1 MKAKPK
7 ETTMIARFVGNALA
21 ALPVLLTA
29 GVAGLSLGV
38 VAAGPARA
46 NSSQSEQMVS
56 IDPLTKYTLPDE
68 TASVMLPQG
77 WRVTYTGIAFIRAE
91 GPKGELGFFG
101 LVVPAHDSTAGSG
114 PTSGAHLNQPYSA
127 DTGDKIQQ
135 SINWVRAANGQS
147 PVQVN
152 VISKQAFTAPPE
164 FGQCSRVLMTLGVQ
178 NLGTLN
184 SEADFCSLPTDAS
197 GNYRN
202 FMKIVAAP
210 PDIAAAQRSTL
221 EAVLASYMLNMK
233 AVQARL
239 AQRDGA
245 GAQSS
250 QDAAQP
256 NGAQGSSA
264 GSSGQSSGA
273 SQSPGSSQSSGSSG
287 GGPQQPQ
294 SNQKSAQS
302 PQAHSAQNLPAM
314 RNASAQSRGGGSTYQ
329 SLQQKINAE
338 IAQGGFSPQMV
349 AAMRAQATAQA
360 NAVMAPMMNQ
370 MRSFDQSV
378 NYFDRSVIRGQIPVS
393 ITHAGTFWLDPN

>member
-1 MKAKPK
+1 MSP
-7 ETTMIARFVGNALA
+7 RFVGYAKAVLPALA
-21 ALPVLLTA
+21 AGLAALTLGPV
-29 GVAGLSLGV
+29 
-38 VAAGPARA
+38 GPAWA

-56 IDPLTKYTLPDE
+56 IDPLTKYTLPDQ
-68 TASVMLPQG
+68 TASVMLPEG

-101 LVVPAHDSTAGSG
+101 LVVPAHDGPPGSG
-114 PTSGAHLNQPYSA
+114 PGAGAHLNQPYSA

-135 SINWVRAANGQS
+135 SINWIRAANGQS

-152 VISKQAFTAPPE
+152 VISKQPFSAPPE

-202 FMKIVAAP
+202 FIKIVAAP

-245 GAQSS
+245 SAPAA
-250 QDAAQP
+250 QDASQSAATP
-256 NGAQGSSA
+256 GSSG
-264 GSSGQSSGA
+264 GSSGQSSG
-273 SQSPGSSQSSGSSG
+273 SSQSSGSNG
-287 GGPQQPQ
+287 GAQPQ
-294 SNQKSAQS
+294 SNQRSAQAS
-302 PQAHSAQNLPAM
+302 QPQSAQNSPAM
-314 RNASAQSRGGGSTYQ
+314 RNASAQSRGGNAYQ
-329 SLQQKINAE
+329 TLQQKINAE

-360 NAVMAPMMNQ
+360 NAAMAPMMNQ